1 MREVV
6 LLKNILILLITLT
19 VIGCSISNSEIEKS
33 DKLTVEGEIREGEFA
48 EIFLSNSILF
58 EGIIDSL
65 TVAKS
70 VESKA
75 KITLTN
81 GEVTEVLTLK
91 KDDSRFPFLFYRSN
105 LIKGEIDG
113 EYNLTVNVRGKE
125 FNAYTKIPKVA
136 TVEDITF
143 LQAQKDGLITPG
155 VKDVRLLI
163 RNRQEQ
169 TSYYKILIKNE
180 NESKFEFASPF
191 IVSTENVFT
200 ETFPIIVN
208 YNTFTSGSKESL
220 LFAGEVFEIKLIAIA
235 KAQFD
240 FWKKVRGEES
250 DIIENAAFTQEVP
263 SNISNGAFGYW
274 SGENVTAIKF
284 KIPK

>member
-1 MREVV
+1 MKEVV
-6 LLKNILILLITLT
+6 LLKKILILLITLT

-33 DKLTVEGEIREGEFA
+33 DKLTVEGQIREGEFA

-58 EGIIDSL
+58 EGVIDSL

-105 LIKGEIDG
+105 LIKGEIDA
-113 EYNLTVNVRGKE
+113 EYNLTVNIRGKE
-125 FNAYTKIPKVA
+125 FNAHTKIPKVA

-155 VKDVRLLI
+155 VKNVRLLI

-208 YNTFTSGSKESL
+208 YNRFTSGSKESL
-220 LFAGEVFEIKLIAIA
+220 LFVGEVFEIKLIAIA